1 MIIGAL
7 GKDIIFQTS
16 AHYINTFSDLKWDTK
31 TNLQTIDRH
40 LKNDLIEFCG
50 MDLETISFKMTFN
63 RLFGVDPLESVAKL
77 LKHQRNGDVLMLTI
91 GTHRYGQYRWI
102 IESTSKSLEKFDR
115 MGRAQII
122 EVDITLKEYAKR

>member
-16 AHYINTFSDLKWDTK
+16 AQLVNTFEGLKWDSK
-31 TNLQTIDRH
+31 ANLQTIDRH

-50 MDLETISFKMTFN
+50 TELETITFKMTFN
-63 RLFGVDPLESVAKL
+63 KQFGVDPLQSVTKL
-77 LKHQRNGDVLMLTI
+77 LKHLRAGDVLMLTI

-102 IESTSKSLEKFDR
+102 IESLSKTLEKFDR

>member
-1 MIIGAL
+1 MIRGAL

-40 LKNDLIEFCG
+40 LKNDLVEFCG

-63 RLFGVDPLESVAKL
+63 CLFGVDPLESTAKL

-115 MGRAQII
+115 MGQAQII